1 MKHRFIVENE
11 TCFITLLT
19 STDQCRVGLVVQGA
33 NQMEE
38 FCQAAIDAYEQLMK
52 NKGGKKH
59 VSQK

>member
-19 STDQCRVGLVVQGA
+19 SKDHCKIGLVVQGA

-38 FCQAAIDAYEQLMK
+38 FCQAAIDAYEELTK
-52 NKGGKKH
+52 NGKKKYH
-59 VSQK
+59 PQK